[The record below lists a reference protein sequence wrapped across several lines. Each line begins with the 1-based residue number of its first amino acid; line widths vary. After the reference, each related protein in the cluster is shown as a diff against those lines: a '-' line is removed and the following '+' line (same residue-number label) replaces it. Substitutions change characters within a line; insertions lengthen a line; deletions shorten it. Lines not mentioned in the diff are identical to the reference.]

1 MNTENL
7 NVQITENAQKAILS
21 ALNTESD
28 KNRVFHLF
36 VKGYGWNGPRLGLAL
51 EERQAEDEMIR
62 INELEIAYD
71 PNLRYYLEGK
81 IIDYQRS
88 FFGQWE
94 FIVYGTG
101 TCS

>member
-36 VKGYGWNGPRLGLAL
+36 VKGYG
-51 EERQAEDEMIR
+51 
-62 INELEIAYD
+62 
-71 PNLRYYLEGK
+71 
-81 IIDYQRS
+81 
-88 FFGQWE
+88 
-94 FIVYGTG
+94 
-101 TCS
+101 

>member
-1 MNTENL
+1 
-7 NVQITENAQKAILS
+7 
-21 ALNTESD
+21 
-28 KNRVFHLF
+28 
-36 VKGYGWNGPRLGLAL
+36 
-51 EERQAEDEMIR
+51 MIR